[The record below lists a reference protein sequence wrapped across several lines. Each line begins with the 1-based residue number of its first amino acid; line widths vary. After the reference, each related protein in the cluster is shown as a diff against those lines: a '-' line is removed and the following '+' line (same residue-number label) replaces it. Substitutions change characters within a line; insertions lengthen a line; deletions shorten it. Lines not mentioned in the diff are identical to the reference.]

1 MTYRVEVTIISGI
14 DNYISHEKRVR
25 VRNIVLSSGGRGMTY
40 KIIGDSCLD
49 LTNELKRDPHF
60 QMIPLTLM
68 LGDQTFIDDD
78 TFEQKEFI
86 RLVKESEDY
95 PKTACPSPEMFK
107 EAYRCEE
114 ENIFVVTLSG
124 PLSGSYN
131 SAVLAKSLYEEEY
144 GYKNICVINSESA
157 SSGELNIALHIRD
170 LCEQGLDFA
179 EIVKRANEYRDQMN
193 TYFVLETLDTLKKN
207 GRLTGLSAFI
217 ATALNIKP
225 VMGAEKGEII
235 KLDQARGINKALQKM
250 TEIVVKENENTEEK
264 RLIISHVNA
273 PERAEYVK
281 ELLCSKAKF
290 REVVITDTAGVATVY
305 ANDGGIIVA
314 L

>member
-1 MTYRVEVTIISGI
+1 
-14 DNYISHEKRVR
+14 
-25 VRNIVLSSGGRGMTY
+25 MTY

-49 LTNELKRDPHF
+49 LTEELKMDPHF

-68 LGDQTFIDDD
+68 IEDITIIDDE
-78 TFEQKEFI
+78 TFDQKEFI
-86 RLVKESEDY
+86 RLVKESADY

-107 EAYRCEE
+107 EAYHCDA
-114 ENIFVVTLSG
+114 ENIFVITLSG

-131 SAVLAKSLYEEEY
+131 SAVLAKTLYEEEY

-170 LCEQGLDFA
+170 LCEQGLSFE
-179 EIVKRANEYRDQMN
+179 EIEKEANAYRDRMK
-193 TYFVLETLDTLKKN
+193 TFFVLETLDTLKKN

-225 VMGAEKGEII
+225 VMSAEKGQII
-235 KLDQARGINKALQKM
+235 KVDQARGINKALQKM
-250 TEIVVKENENTEEK
+250 TEYVIREGKNTEDK
-264 RLIISHVNA
+264 RLVISHVNA

-281 ELLCSKAKF
+281 DILCAKAKF
-290 REVVITDTAGVATVY
+290 RDVVITNTAGVATVY

>member
-1 MTYRVEVTIISGI
+1 
-14 DNYISHEKRVR
+14 
-25 VRNIVLSSGGRGMTY
+25 MTY

-49 LTNELKRDPHF
+49 LPEELKHDPHF
-60 QMIPLTLM
+60 QMIPLTLLLEDKM
-68 LGDQTFIDDD
+68 IVDDETFDQ
-78 TFEQKEFI
+78 KAFI
-86 RLVKESEDY
+86 RMVKESESY

-107 EAYRCEE
+107 EAYHCDA
-114 ENIFVVTLSG
+114 ENIFVITLSG

-144 GYKNICVINSESA
+144 GHKNICVINSESA
-157 SSGELNIALHIRD
+157 SSGQLNIALHIRD
-170 LCEQGLDFA
+170 LCEQGLSFE
-179 EIVKRANEYRDQMN
+179 EIEKEANEYRDKMN

-217 ATALNIKP
+217 ATTLNIKP
-225 VMGAEKGEII
+225 VMGAEKGQII

-250 TEIVVKENENTEEK
+250 AEYVVKEGGKTEEK
-264 RLIISHVNA
+264 RLVIAHVDA

-281 ELLCSKAKF
+281 ELLCAKANFK
-290 REVVITDTAGVATVY
+290 EVVITDTAGVATVY

>member
-1 MTYRVEVTIISGI
+1 
-14 DNYISHEKRVR
+14 
-25 VRNIVLSSGGRGMTY
+25 MTY

-49 LTNELKRDPHF
+49 LTEELKKDPHF

-68 LGDQTFIDDD
+68 VGEQTFIDDE
-78 TFEQKEFI
+78 TFNQKEFL
-86 RLVKESEDY
+86 RVVKESPEC
-95 PKTACPSPEMFK
+95 PKTACPSPEMFR

-114 ENIFVVTLSG
+114 ENVFVITLSG

-144 GYKNICVINSESA
+144 GHKNICVINSESA
-157 SSGELNIALHIRD
+157 SSGQLNIALFIRD
-170 LCEQGLDFA
+170 LCEQGLPFE
-179 EIVKRANEYRDQMN
+179 EIEKEAMAYRDRMN

-225 VMGAEKGEII
+225 VMGAEKGNII
-235 KLDQARGINKALQKM
+235 KLDQARGINKALQRLS
-250 TEIVVKENENTEEK
+250 EYVVKEGGNTEEK
-264 RLIISHVNA
+264 RLVIAHVNA
-273 PERAEYVK
+273 PERAQYVK
-281 ELLCSKAKF
+281 EILCSKAKF
-290 REVVITDTAGVATVY
+290 KEIIITDTAGVATVY
-305 ANDGGIIVA
+305 ACDGGIIVA

>member
-1 MTYRVEVTIISGI
+1 
-14 DNYISHEKRVR
+14 
-25 VRNIVLSSGGRGMTY
+25 MTY

-49 LTNELKRDPHF
+49 LTEELKKDPHF

-68 LGDQTFIDDD
+68 IEDKTIIDDE
-78 TFEQKEFI
+78 TFDQKEFI

-107 EAYRCEE
+107 EAYHCDAK
-114 ENIFVVTLSG
+114 NIFVITLSG

-131 SAVLAKSLYEEEY
+131 SAVLAKSLYEEDY
-144 GYKNICVINSESA
+144 GHKNICVINSESA

-170 LCEQGLDFA
+170 LCEQGLSFE
-179 EIVKRANEYRDQMN
+179 EIEKEANAYRDRMK

-225 VMGAEKGEII
+225 VMSAEKGEII
-235 KLDQARGINKALQKM
+235 KVDQARGINKALQKM
-250 TEIVVKENENTEEK
+250 TEHVINTGGKTEEK
-264 RLIISHVNA
+264 RLVISHVNA
-273 PERAEYVK
+273 PERAQYVK
-281 ELLCSKAKF
+281 EILCAKAKF
-290 REVVITDTAGVATVY
+290 KEVVITDTAGVATVY

>member
-1 MTYRVEVTIISGI
+1 
-14 DNYISHEKRVR
+14 
-25 VRNIVLSSGGRGMTY
+25 MTY

-49 LTNELKRDPHF
+49 LTEELKKDPHF

-68 LGDQTFIDDD
+68 LEDKNIVDDETFN
-78 TFEQKEFI
+78 QKEFI
-86 RLVKESEDY
+86 RMVKESEDY
-95 PKTACPSPEMFK
+95 PRTACPSPEMFK
-107 EAYRCEE
+107 EAYHCDA

-144 GYKNICVINSESA
+144 GQKNICVINSESA

-170 LCEQGLDFA
+170 LCEQGLSFEEIEA
-179 EIVKRANEYRDQMN
+179 EANAYRDRMN
-193 TYFVLETLDTLKKN
+193 TFFVLETLDTLKKN

-235 KLDQARGINKALQKM
+235 KVDQARGINKALQKM
-250 TEIVVKENENTEEK
+250 TEYVVKEGGKTEEK
-264 RLIISHVNA
+264 RLVISHVNN

-281 ELLCSKAKF
+281 EILCAKAKF
-290 REVVITDTAGVATVY
+290 REVVITGTAGVATVY

-314 L
+314 I

>member
-1 MTYRVEVTIISGI
+1 
-14 DNYISHEKRVR
+14 
-25 VRNIVLSSGGRGMTY
+25 MTY

-49 LTNELKRDPHF
+49 LTKELKQDPHF

-68 LGDQTFIDDD
+68 IEDKTIIDDE
-78 TFEQKEFI
+78 TFNQKEFI

-107 EAYRCEE
+107 EAYHCDA

-144 GYKNICVINSESA
+144 GPKNICVINSESA

-170 LCEQGLDFA
+170 LCEQGLSFA
-179 EIVKRANEYRDQMN
+179 EIEKEANAYRDRMN
-193 TYFVLETLDTLKKN
+193 TYFVVETLDTLKKN

-225 VMGAEKGEII
+225 VMSAEGGQII
-235 KLDQARGINKALQKM
+235 KLDQARGINKALKRM
-250 TEIVVKENENTEEK
+250 VEIVFRDNEKTEEK
-264 RLIISHVNA
+264 RLVISHVNA
-273 PERAEYVK
+273 PERAEQVK
-281 ELLCSKAKF
+281 EMLYSQGKF
-290 REVVITDTAGVATVY
+290 KEVVITDTAGVSTVY

>member
-1 MTYRVEVTIISGI
+1 M
-14 DNYISHEKRVR
+14 K
-25 VRNIVLSSGGRGMTY
+25 Y

-49 LTNELKRDPHF
+49 LTEELKKDPHF
-60 QMIPLTLM
+60 QTIPLTLM
-68 LGDQTFIDDD
+68 VGEQTFIDDE
-78 TFEQKEFI
+78 TFNQKEFI
-86 RLVKESEDY
+86 KIVAESPVG

-107 EAYRCEE
+107 EAYCCEE
-114 ENIFVVTLSG
+114 DNIFVITLSG

-144 GYKNICVINSESA
+144 GHKNICVINSESA

-170 LCEQGLDFA
+170 LCEQGLSFEEIEA
-179 EIVKRANEYRDQMN
+179 EANAYRDRMN
-193 TYFVLETLDTLKKN
+193 TFFVLETLDTLKKN

-235 KLDQARGINKALQKM
+235 KVDQARGINKALQKM
-250 TEIVVKENENTEEK
+250 TEYVVKEGGNTEEK
-264 RLIISHVNA
+264 RLVISHVNN

-281 ELLCSKAKF
+281 EILCAKAKF
-290 REVVITDTAGVATVY
+290 REVVITGTAGVSTVY

-314 L
+314 I

>member
-1 MTYRVEVTIISGI
+1 M
-14 DNYISHEKRVR
+14 N
-25 VRNIVLSSGGRGMTY
+25 NGGRNMTY

-49 LTNELKRDPHF
+49 LTEELKKDPHF

-68 LGDQTFIDDD
+68 VGDQTFIDDE
-78 TFEQKEFI
+78 TFNQKEFI
-86 RLVKESEDY
+86 KIVKESPEC

-107 EAYRCEE
+107 EAYRCDA
-114 ENIFVVTLSG
+114 ENVFVITLSG

-144 GYKNICVINSESA
+144 GHKNICVINSESA
-157 SSGELNIALHIRD
+157 SSGELNIALFIRD
-170 LCEQGLDFA
+170 LCEQGMAFE
-179 EIVKRANEYRDQMN
+179 EIEKEAMEYRDRMN

-225 VMGAEKGEII
+225 VMGAEKGNII
-235 KLDQARGINKALQKM
+235 KLDQARGINKALQRL
-250 TEIVVKENENTEEK
+250 TEYVVKEGGNTEEK
-264 RLIISHVNA
+264 RLVISHVNA
-273 PERAEYVK
+273 PERAQYVK
-281 ELLCSKAKF
+281 EILCSKAKF
-290 REVVITDTAGVATVY
+290 KEVVITDTAGVATVY

-314 L
+314 I

>member
-1 MTYRVEVTIISGI
+1 
-14 DNYISHEKRVR
+14 
-25 VRNIVLSSGGRGMTY
+25 MTY

-49 LTNELKRDPHF
+49 LTEELKKDLHF

-68 LGDQTFIDDD
+68 IEDKTIIDDE
-78 TFEQKEFI
+78 TFDQKEFI

-107 EAYRCEE
+107 EAYHCDA
-114 ENIFVVTLSG
+114 ENIFVITLSG

-144 GYKNICVINSESA
+144 GHKNICVINSESA

-170 LCEQGLDFA
+170 LCEQGLSFE
-179 EIVKRANEYRDQMN
+179 EIEKEANAYRDRMK

-225 VMGAEKGEII
+225 VMSAEKGEII
-235 KLDQARGINKALQKM
+235 KVDQARGINKAHQKM
-250 TEIVVKENENTEEK
+250 TEHVINTGGNTEEK
-264 RLIISHVNA
+264 RLVISHVNA
-273 PERAEYVK
+273 PERAQYVK
-281 ELLCSKAKF
+281 DILCAKAKF
-290 REVVITDTAGVATVY
+290 KEVVITDTAGVATVY